1 MSVSNCKHNEKC
13 YYVKRTPQYYMDQMK
28 HIEKELVRFID
39 IYGLDSTK
47 LVTNPAALH
56 DIITRVDMREDYFI
70 YFHNGTKINE
80 FKRISLLA
88 FWINKL
94 RPFTYME
101 EVEDKI
107 PTAAKI
113 NERFA
118 TFLIMG
124 TVTRFSPNALQ
135 SPYIKAMIK
144 ELTYALRFRDI
155 SKEGLMMVLEPL
167 HLLVLR
173 DRGADC

>member
-1 MSVSNCKHNEKC
+1 
-13 YYVKRTPQYYMDQMK
+13 MDQMK
-28 HIEKELVRFID
+28 HIWEELMRFVE
-39 IYGLDSTK
+39 IYNLDKDK
-47 LVTNPAALH
+47 LVTNPATLH

-94 RPFTYME
+94 RPFTYIE
-101 EVEDKI
+101 KDKEKI
-107 PTAAKI
+107 ATASKI

>member
-13 YYVKRTPQYYMDQMK
+13 YYVKRAPQYYMDQMK
-28 HIEKELVRFID
+28 NIEEELLRFIKIYNLD
-39 IYGLDSTK
+39 IKK
-47 LVTNPAALH
+47 LVTNPVALQ

-80 FKRISLLA
+80 FKRISLIA

-94 RPFTYME
+94 RPFTYIE
-101 EVEDKI
+101 DASDKI
-107 PTAAKI
+107 AIASKI

-124 TVTRFSPNALQ
+124 TVTRFSPNALE